1 MNQLTKKNKLRTTT
15 KQFQVMISRPRA
27 CVIRLF
33 LSSREQVNRY
43 CIFVNPK
50 GV

>member
-27 CVIRLF
+27 CM
-33 LSSREQVNRY
+33 RY
-43 CIFVNPK
+43 TFIPFV
-50 GV
+50 